1 MNIKSKP
8 NFNKIT
14 NQLTIKEYTFDK
26 KIIHQHCED
35 WRKKYFGDSELI
47 LFPKTVKSLSNIVKE
62 CASQKISIVPQGG
75 NTSLVGGSVPRKG
88 KSEIIINLKNLN
100 KVRYLDKFGFSIVL
114 ESGCIL
120 EDIQNIVKKENLV
133 FPISMGSRGSCQI
146 GGNIATNAG
155 GLNVIKYGLLKS
167 NIIGIEA
174 IMSDGNIFSDLRNIK
189 KNNTGYD
196 LKQLLIGSEGTLGII
211 TAANI
216 KLFPHSKDKN
226 VLFASCNEFKKIL
239 DLYFFVQNN
248 FSDLLTSFEVL
259 NNDAM
264 ELVKKYNNDINN
276 HPEIGKYYALIEI
289 SNFLGISSFKDFIIN
304 KFSNFM
310 IKDSSLIFSKSE
322 KENQNLWKFRE
333 LIPPSETYEKF
344 CIQHDISIPLDK
356 MEDFIDKTTSE
367 ILRLINNVRFINF
380 GHMGDNNLHFNIL
393 SREDTDLE
401 KFKLKRDLITDTIYK
416 NTYKYGGSFSAEHGI
431 GQLKKKEMIKYK
443 TKQEINLMRKIKQSF
458 DPHNILNPGKI
469 F

>member
-1 MNIKSKP
+1 MKLKSKP

-62 CASQKISIVPQGG
+62 CANQKISIVPQGG
-75 NTSLVGGSVPRKG
+75 NTSLVGGSVPRNG
-88 KSEIIINLKNLN
+88 KSDIIINLKNLN
-100 KVRYLDKFGFSIVL
+100 KIRYLDKFGFSILL

-120 EDIQNIVKKENLV
+120 EDIQNLVSKENLT

-155 GLNVIKYGLLKS
+155 GLNVIKYGLLRS

-174 IMSDGNIFSDLRNIK
+174 VMSDGSIYSDLKNIK

-216 KLFPHSKDKN
+216 KLFPSYKDKN
-226 VLFASCNEFKKIL
+226 VIFASCNKFKNIL

-248 FSDLLTSFEVL
+248 FSDLLTSFEII

-264 ELVKKYNNDINN
+264 ELVKKHNNDLTKY
-276 HPEIGKYYALIEI
+276 PERGKYYALIEI
-289 SNFLGISSFKDFIIN
+289 SNFLGIDSFKDFIID
-304 KFSNFM
+304 KFFNLK
-310 IKDSSLIFSKSE
+310 ITDVSLIFSKSE

-333 LIPPSETYEKF
+333 LIPPSETFEKL
-344 CIQHDISIPLDK
+344 CIQHDISLPLDK
-356 MEDFIDKTTSE
+356 MENFIITTTSE
-367 ILRLINNVRFINF
+367 IQSLIDNINLINF
-380 GHMGDNNLHFNIL
+380 GHIGDNNLHFNIL
-393 SREDTDLE
+393 SGENTDLE
-401 KFKLKRDLITDTIYK
+401 KLNQKKKLITDIIYN
-416 NTYKYGGSFSAEHGI
+416 NTYRFGGSFSAEHGI

-443 TKQEINLMRKIKQSF
+443 TKEEIKLMREIKKSF
-458 DPHNILNPGKI
+458 DPLNIFNPGKI

>member
-1 MNIKSKP
+1 MKVKNKP
-8 NFNKIT
+8 EFDKIT
-14 NQLTIKEYTFDK
+14 NQLSRKEYTFDK
-26 KIIHQHCED
+26 KVIHQYCID

-47 LFPKTVKSLSNIVKE
+47 LFPKTVKSLSDIVKE

-100 KVRYLDKFGFSIVL
+100 NVRCLDKFGFSIVL

-120 EDIQNIVKKENLV
+120 EDIQNLVRKENLT

-167 NIIGIEA
+167 NIVGIEA
-174 IMSDGNIFSDLRNIK
+174 VMSDGSIFSDLKNIK

-216 KLFPHSKDKN
+216 KLFPNAKDTH
-226 VLFASCNEFKKIL
+226 VLFASCDKFKNIL
-239 DLYFFVQNN
+239 DLYFFVQSN
-248 FSDLLTSFEVL
+248 FSDLLTSFEII

-264 ELVKKYNNDINN
+264 ELVKKHNKLTNY
-276 HPEIGKYYALIEI
+276 PEKKKYYALIEI
-289 SNFLGISSFKDFIIN
+289 SNFSGINSFKDFIIDR
-304 KFSNFM
+304 FLNFN
-310 IKDSSLIFSKSE
+310 IKDITLIFSKSE
-322 KENQNLWKFRE
+322 SENRILWKFRE
-333 LIPPSETYEKF
+333 LIPPSETYEKL
-344 CIQHDISIPLDK
+344 CIQHDISIPLSK
-356 MEDFIDKTTSE
+356 MENFIDETTSE
-367 ILRLINNVRFINF
+367 IQSLIDNISFINF
-380 GHMGDNNLHFNIL
+380 GHLGDNNLHFNIL
-393 SREDTDLE
+393 SRENTDLD
-401 KFKLKRDLITDTIYK
+401 KLTQKKKLITDIIYN
-416 NTYKYGGSFSAEHGI
+416 NTYKSGGSFSAEHGI
-431 GQLKKKEMIKYK
+431 GQLKKNEMIKYK
-443 TKQEINLMRKIKQSF
+443 SKEEIKLMKKIKKSF
-458 DPHNILNPGKI
+458 DPFNIFNPGKI